1 MLAHASHEPLS
12 AVNAL
17 IGSIMVPVVSSATV
31 SSIMVSKATGVD
43 GFGGQRSQT
52 QFSTMPI
59 KPVGVAQAS
68 SEPVS
73 ISSAPIVSALVTWTS
88 QVATKM
94 RTDQP
99 LLITILILREF
110 IYLAPL
116 LGNCLET
123 KSWGNSN
130 DWMLQ
135 LHDGRQLVL
144 PLSLYRSL
152 DCVSICSSME
162 GECVPGTASIANV
175 RAKG

>member
-31 SSIMVSKATGVD
+31 SEATGVD

-52 QFSTMPI
+52 QFPTMPI

-88 QVATKM
+88 QVATEDAEGSA
-94 RTDQP
+94 TTNNDSD
-99 LLITILILREF
+99 LEGVH
-110 IYLAPL
+110 L
-116 LGNCLET
+116 LGPTIRELF
-123 KSWGNSN
+123 G
-130 DWMLQ
+130 D
-135 LHDGRQLVL
+135 
-144 PLSLYRSL
+144 
-152 DCVSICSSME
+152 
-162 GECVPGTASIANV
+162 
-175 RAKG
+175 

>member
-88 QVATKM
+88 QVATEDAEGSA
-94 RTDQP
+94 TTNNNSD
-99 LLITILILREF
+99 LEGVH
-110 IYLAPL
+110 L
-116 LGNCLET
+116 LGPTIRELF
-123 KSWGNSN
+123 G
-130 DWMLQ
+130 D
-135 LHDGRQLVL
+135 
-144 PLSLYRSL
+144 
-152 DCVSICSSME
+152 
-162 GECVPGTASIANV
+162 
-175 RAKG
+175 

>member
-88 QVATKM
+88 QVATEDADGSA
-94 RTDQP
+94 TTNNDSDF
-99 LLITILILREF
+99 EGVH
-110 IYLAPL
+110 L
-116 LGNCLET
+116 LGPTIRELF
-123 KSWGNSN
+123 G
-130 DWMLQ
+130 D
-135 LHDGRQLVL
+135 
-144 PLSLYRSL
+144 
-152 DCVSICSSME
+152 
-162 GECVPGTASIANV
+162 
-175 RAKG
+175 